1 VPQGEKNM
9 KNSKISTEAKRI
21 LLDGELLEKTEAVAL
36 KLSHNYDFARRMIQE
51 ISLILAGQAIKHL
64 DVGIKTRAFSHAGLY
79 GAHGFGRDFT
89 WDIATKS
96 GIFPINNPIRITRL
110 DNITEAAL
118 IGTISESQIV
128 PPITVTH
135 DMVFVGE
142 YSTLMRGQNADSLA
156 ASMRSLL
163 ETSEYRRRLAK
174 VAGLNFIL
182 EGDDKKR
189 KRSLIKALEE
199 ASKKGLFIDTSIG
212 EIAVETTT
220 SWIISS
226 ARFGSDYTYGKP
238 LLALGDVDRYRWRSH
253 LPTKEE
259 RLKITA
265 EVGSLPPIVASDVDI
280 RTINEAWKFLLNTLY
295 RKIGQNAIKV
305 DSNEWSF
312 QKRKKLWVDTQNL
325 IFETYPELAEQ
336 HVDQLINLRTRAE
349 FRRLLIQHATTK
361 QFQRDQGYDLA
372 EPGKFIIDYK
382 EDGEFA
388 QNLWLEEFVPSMI
401 DVIDD
406 IQKYDPKRRSKRR
419 KTLTQKGE
427 EIVKKRLEKG
437 IAGAAE
443 LAELVKKKGISVS
456 LLNNKILK
464 KMLREDII
472 CKPTGYKYYKLKKNC
487 PNCGYFSS
495 CTERETD

>member
-1 VPQGEKNM
+1 METP
-9 KNSKISTEAKRI
+9 KISREAKQI
-21 LLDGELLEKTEAVAL
+21 LLDGQLLEKTEAVAL
-36 KLSHNYDFARRMIQE
+36 KLSHNYDFARRMIEE
-51 ISLILAGQAIKHL
+51 ICLILGGQALKHINI
-64 DVGIKTRAFSHAGLY
+64 GIETRAFSHAGFY

-96 GIFPINNPIRITRL
+96 GIFPINNPIRVTRL

-128 PPITVTH
+128 PPITITH
-135 DMVFVGE
+135 DLVFVGE
-142 YSTLMRGQNADSLA
+142 YSTLMRRPDADSLA

-174 VAGLNFIL
+174 AAGLNFIL

-189 KRSLIKALEE
+189 KKSLEKALEE
-199 ASKKGLFIDTSIG
+199 ASKKGLFIDPSIG
-212 EIAVETTT
+212 EIAVKTTT

-259 RLKITA
+259 RLEITA
-265 EVGSLPPIVASDVDI
+265 EVGSLPPIVASDIDVYS
-280 RTINEAWKFLLNTLY
+280 INEAWKFLLNTLY
-295 RKIGQNAIKV
+295 RKIGQNAMKV
-305 DSNEWSF
+305 DSDEWSF
-312 QKRKKLWVDTQNL
+312 QKRKKLWTDTQKL

-349 FRRLLIQHATTK
+349 FRRLLIQHATMK
-361 QFQRDQGYDLA
+361 QFQRDQGYDLS

-388 QNLWLEEFVPSMI
+388 QNLWLEEYVPSMV

-406 IQKYDPKRRSKRR
+406 IQKYDPKRGSKRSKN
-419 KTLTQKGE
+419 LTQKGE
-427 EIVKKRLEKG
+427 EIVKKRLENG
-437 IAGAAE
+437 LADTAE
-443 LAELVKKKGISVS
+443 LIKIVKTKGISAS
-456 LLNNKILK
+456 LLNNQILR
-464 KMLREDII
+464 KMLSDGII
-472 CKPTGYKYYKLKKNC
+472 CKPTGFKYYKLKDNC
-487 PNCGYFSS
+487 VS
-495 CTERETD
+495 CSFQETCLDKQEKEVM